1 MSTSTIRAAAAG
13 AAAAAVWGACEP
25 IWRRLL
31 GTTYSDVGVLRPFV
45 RYPRA
50 LHVVN
55 GALFG
60 LGYDALRKRTGRDGP
75 GFGVAV
81 ALVENTALWPIVA
94 LIDRERAFEGR
105 AFVSASVG
113 HAFFG
118 ALLGGLAAQH

>member
-1 MSTSTIRAAAAG
+1 MRAAAAG
-13 AAAAAVWGACEP
+13 AVAAAIWGACEP
-25 IWRRLL
+25 LWQRAL
-31 GTTYSDVGVLRPFV
+31 GTSYSDVGVLRPFV

-81 ALVENTALWPIVA
+81 ALVENTALWPVVA
-94 LIDRERAFEGR
+94 LIDRERALEGR